1 MSVFRIHN
9 HGQVAAEKPMD
20 SSNISGWTVT
30 QHFENQLNNAI
41 SVGSIVGNIGT
52 SIPSIFARALL
63 FDQAFR
69 QTGKDDLQAN
79 GINQKIISECL
90 DMLELLYKCG
100 QDERLQIVE
109 WIRDDQKALL
119 SRQSNEGM
127 KRLGQVINDNLPAI
141 GNPDRLFLFYWEDY
155 STETGK
161 KEKVLIGSTSP
172 LTIVFTSPNWKRELK
187 YHGWSNEFKRLKDN
201 SQMFDDSYLQPLSDR
216 TPAFRDM
223 LYDMRMA
230 FDTELNTTLTSG
242 MYNYLINS
250 IGNSGWPTIN
260 KADFNKKYSYVETKN
275 GTPVV
280 AGSLPIPFSKIKPR
294 IEPGDDSGTEPSG
307 YLMRPTVAQA
317 DGADIPLVLSD
328 AGLPNVHYIGGS
340 KWGTTKI
347 DEVKARKTP
356 IYQRTLPGH
365 SSVAYPFVYIGDF
378 VEDKIIKLSAPIDST
393 KFYTQTQQNNT
404 GQTEPQQYL
413 LPLKPVFFDYFR
425 IEDMDQIISVKPN
438 KNGYV
443 EVSLS
448 IPITDSNNKE
458 IVLSKTYDKEH
469 IHALSGNELGIYP
482 FYKVTDDHSLNK
494 YAVVSSGT
502 PKLSFHTIAGRTI
515 NSQPVQRTKT
525 SGIAIE
531 TNYYTVN
538 EAFDYIILSDKDAK
552 GMIIPKMKEIVV
564 NNAATDYKFAIDF
577 GTSNTMIAYNVNGG
591 NEQALSIKVSDYLTL
606 LHPIM
611 DTKANEY
618 INRNFMLTPSTTQ
631 SDTITFPIKTSVCEC
646 QNFHSAGN
654 VEELFGKI
662 NTGYNILQETRFES
676 VADFF
681 KYDSNLKWSLENDP
695 GNLDY
700 TSRVRHFSMSLLW
713 MLKNKVLN
721 EGGRPNFAV
730 CLTFPESM
738 INKTI
743 FYQPGMPVATGM
755 GTWQW
760 AAARLG
766 LTNITFSNLS
776 ESEAPYYKLVEG
788 LNNML
793 IVDIGGGTTDMF
805 FVVRSKENT
814 NCYYQSVRFA
824 GNDIWGDGYGVGR
837 RVADNGFINYIN
849 RQLKTEGKP
858 LDETIST
865 AHASTDVMAIMFNRD
880 SDLLTSQKIMGNNKL
895 RSVLLI
901 HLTAL
906 LYHISRVIKKYDM
919 PIPRVIAFS
928 GMGSK
933 YIKLIHGED
942 DKLKIFVTKM
952 LEITTEKKVP
962 HGIELSFGNGTQAK
976 ENTALGAIKRDQ
988 IIAAAGVYD
997 LSNADKNTVIEQ
1009 GLTSK
1014 EPICYQ
1020 DIFDDNDQKIYN
1032 DSKVVFDDFIS
1043 FLKKRDFARL
1053 INDQFGFNIDSQ
1065 MIVDLEQNGEQSY
1078 QNVGA
1083 LVPHSAPNA
1092 TVMDSLFFWH
1102 IKDGLYHLA
1111 K

>member
-9 HGQVAAEKPMD
+9 HGTVAAEKPMD
-20 SSNISGWTVT
+20 ASNIVGWTAT
-30 QHFENQLNNAI
+30 QYYENQLNNAI

-69 QTGKDDLQAN
+69 QTGIAYMQAN

-109 WIRDDQKALL
+109 WIRDDQKNLL
-119 SRQSNEGM
+119 SIQPNEGM
-127 KRLGQVINDNLPAI
+127 KHLSQVLNDNLPAI
-141 GNPDRLFLFYWEDY
+141 GNPDRLFIFYWEDI
-155 STETGK
+155 STQDGQK
-161 KEKVLIGSTSP
+161 HRALIGATSP
-172 LTIVFTSPNWKRELK
+172 LTMVFTSPNWKRELRH
-187 YHGWSNEFKRLKDN
+187 HGWSNEFKRLRDN
-201 SQMFDDSYLQPLSDR
+201 SPMFDDSHLQPLADR

-230 FDTELNTTLTSG
+230 FNNELNTPLTSG
-242 MYNYLINS
+242 LYNYLINS
-250 IGNSGWPTIN
+250 IGNNGWPTIDQ
-260 KADFNKKYSYVETKN
+260 AAFNQKYACVETDN
-275 GTPVV
+275 GTPVI
-280 AGSLPIPFSKIKPR
+280 AGSLPISYSQIIPDGK
-294 IEPGDDSGTEPSG
+294 GTEPSG
-307 YLMRPTVAQA
+307 YMMRPTVAQA
-317 DGADIPLVLSD
+317 TGADIPLVLSD
-328 AGLPNVHYIGGS
+328 AGLPNAHYIGGS

-365 SSVAYPFVYIGDF
+365 NSVVYPFVYISDF
-378 VEDKIIKLSAPIDST
+378 VEDKIIKLSAPIDSS
-393 KFYTQTQQNNT
+393 KFYTQTKQNNT

-438 KNGYV
+438 KNGHI
-443 EVSLS
+443 EVQLS

-469 IHALSGNELGIYP
+469 IHTLSGNELGIYP
-482 FYKVTDDHSLNK
+482 FYKVTDNPGLNK

-502 PKLSFHTIAGRTI
+502 PKLSFHTIDGRTI
-515 NSQPVQRTKT
+515 NSQPVQRTRT

-531 TNYYTVN
+531 TNYYNVD
-538 EAFDYIILSDKDAK
+538 EAFDYIILSDNDSK
-552 GMIIPKMKEIVV
+552 GMIIPKMKEIIVA
-564 NNAATDYKFAIDF
+564 NAVTDYKFAIDF

-591 NEQALSIKVSDYLTL
+591 NEKVLNIKASDYLTL

-618 INRNFMLTPSTTQ
+618 INRNFMLTPSTNQ
-631 SDTITFPIKTSVCEC
+631 SDIITFPIKTCVCEC

-654 VEELFGKI
+654 AEELFGKI

-681 KYDSNLKWSLENDP
+681 KYDSNLKWSLESNP
-695 GNLDY
+695 GNLDN
-700 TSRVRHFSMSLLW
+700 TSRVRHFCMSLLW
-713 MLKNKVLN
+713 LLKNKVLT
-721 EGGRPNFAV
+721 EGGNPAFSV

-743 FYQPGMPVATGM
+743 FYQAGTPIAAGM

-766 LTNITFSNLS
+766 LTNITFSDLS
-776 ESEAPYYKLVEG
+776 ESEAPYYKLVTG
-788 LNNML
+788 LHDML

-805 FVVRSKENT
+805 FVIRSANHA

-837 RVADNGFINYIN
+837 SVAENGFISYIN
-849 RQLKTEGKP
+849 KLLTDEGKS

-865 AHASTDVMAIMFNRD
+865 AHASTDVMAVMFNRD
-880 SDLLTSQKIMGNNKL
+880 ADLLTSQKIMGNNQL

-901 HLTAL
+901 HLSAL

-919 PIPRVIAFS
+919 PIPKVIAFS

-942 DKLKIFVTKM
+942 RRLRHFITGM
-952 LEITTEKKVP
+952 LEMTTGKNVP
-962 HGIELSFGNGTQAK
+962 NGFELSFGTGTEAK
-976 ENTALGAIKRDQ
+976 ENTALGAIKKDQ
-988 IIAAAGVYD
+988 IVATAGVYD
-997 LSNADKNTVIEQ
+997 LSNANMSNVLEQ
-1009 GLTSK
+1009 GLSLD

-1020 DIFDDNDQKIYN
+1020 DIFDDNTQTIYN
-1032 DSKVVFDDFIS
+1032 DSKGVFDKFIT
-1043 FLKKRDFARL
+1043 FLNDKKFARL
-1053 INDQFGFNIDSQ
+1053 VNDQFGFNIDSQ
-1065 MIVDLEQNGEQSY
+1065 LIDALKQNGEQSY